1 MKGEACYAGK
11 LCLGCAWSWGG
22 QQFYIPDVRQYEPYI
37 ANLYIDGKLS
47 ELSSSTGADFI
58 GYKNVT
64 VGEELDS
71 LGFIKSTADIYYA
84 TFFETNTNA
93 VNLVTSHDG
102 LNWSDP
108 TQLSDGK
115 NQLQGVIHQFVF
127 SKIIG
132 LSL

>member
-1 MKGEACYAGK
+1 MIVR
-11 LCLGCAWSWGG
+11 G

-37 ANLYIDGKLS
+37 TNLYIDEKLS
-47 ELSSSTGADFI
+47 ELSDSTGADLI
-58 GYKNVT
+58 GYKNAT
-64 VGEELDS
+64 VGEELGS
-71 LGFIKSTADIYYA
+71 LEFIKSTADIYYA

-108 TQLSDGK
+108 AQLSDGK
-115 NQLQGVIHQFVF
+115 NQLQGVTHRFVF

-132 LSL
+132 L

>member
-1 MKGEACYAGK
+1 MPW
-11 LCLGCAWSWGG
+11 LCMIVRG

-84 TFFETNTNA
+84 TFLRQTRMR
-93 VNLVTSHDG
+93 L
-102 LNWSDP
+102 
-108 TQLSDGK
+108 
-115 NQLQGVIHQFVF
+115 I
-127 SKIIG
+127 
-132 LSL
+132 